1 MILMRAPPTGRA
13 LVLTFLALLVLAGGS
28 WIAAALGT
36 GTAIALTIAA
46 AKAVTIAIVFME
58 LGRAHDADRAIAAVA
73 VFCVVL
79 LCLGAVADV
88 AFR

>member
-1 MILMRAPPTGRA
+1 MRAPPSGRA
-13 LVLTFLALLVLAGGS
+13 LILTFVVLLVLAGGS
-28 WIAAALGT
+28 WGAAALGT
-36 GTAIALTIAA
+36 GTAIAISIAA
-46 AKAVTIAIVFME
+46 LKAIAIALVFME